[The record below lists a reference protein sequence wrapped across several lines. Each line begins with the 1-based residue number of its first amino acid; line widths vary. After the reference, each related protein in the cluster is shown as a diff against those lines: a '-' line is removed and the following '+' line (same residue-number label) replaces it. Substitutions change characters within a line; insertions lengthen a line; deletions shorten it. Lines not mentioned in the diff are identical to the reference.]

1 MTQHEIIYVRALDC
15 YKSPNNV
22 RTQSDPEADA
32 ELAAN
37 IGEAKII
44 LENLI
49 GVRAPRNSKKGKFE
63 IYGGGRRLD
72 GTHAVIAA
80 GKLDEDFM
88 IPLLLAKTA
97 KDAIEMSLWEN
108 YFQLPMNPA
117 DECRAFQSIIDR
129 EKKKPIDVAKRIGKT
144 ERYVDGRLRLAN
156 LAEPVFDALR
166 KGEITIDVA
175 MAYAHTSD
183 TDRQAKVFAQMGA
196 SYYGHNANE
205 IRRAVAV
212 GTFKG
217 GDPKALLVGRDTY
230 LAAGGRIAADLYT
243 DELTELWLDGELV
256 EKLAD
261 EAMATA
267 ASAIREREGF
277 AEVRVVSATTI
288 PYTDTYQL
296 TRIVG
301 ERAPLT
307 AEAEARR
314 AEIDAELTELET
326 AGEEADGY
334 TEEQAERVEALEE
347 EIGAILN
354 TPVIVSDEQRASAI
368 AYVMIGKDG
377 QPIIHEQLYVAPVE
391 DPDAVEE
398 GEDPTDEVGEA
409 VDQTESEVDEVAGA
423 PAESYSQKLKDE
435 LAMMKTEL
443 LALHV
448 ANDPHFAL
456 DLGTFIMVDKASRL
470 GFGSLP
476 SELRAEAPSPR
487 VAGFKSETPAAEA
500 WGRLDEGLD
509 CSWINHKEIH
519 ERYDAFCALDDGARA
534 AWLGWAIARTL
545 HAVPDGQPGTNFINH
560 LGAKLHI
567 DVAAWWRPTARNFF
581 SRINKA
587 VVLKLFETV
596 GGLELRNRYAASR
609 KFDLEASAEKLFAG
623 QIIGEAEVKD
633 RALAWLPGPMRFG
646 PESDDE
652 PELFGDLPT
661 AANDAFPEQPGQDDD
676 AADPLPEAA

>member
-22 RTQSDPEADA
+22 RTQSDAEADA

-37 IGEAKII
+37 IGETKII

-49 GVRAPRNSKKGKFE
+49 GVRAPRNSKKGKYE

-72 GTHAVIAA
+72 GTHTNIAA
-80 GKLDEDFM
+80 STLDEDFM
-88 IPLLLAKTA
+88 VPVLLAKTA
-97 KDAIEMSLWEN
+97 KDAIEMSLMEN

-117 DECRAFQSIIDR
+117 DECRAFQSIIER
-129 EKKKPIDVAKRIGKT
+129 EKKKPIDVAKRFGKT
-144 ERYVDGRLRLAN
+144 ERFVDGRLRLAN
-156 LAEPVFDALR
+156 LAAPVFEALR

-183 TDRQAKVFAQMGA
+183 SDRQAKVFAQMGA

-212 GTFKG
+212 GTYKG

-230 LAAGGRIAADLYT
+230 LDAGGRIAADLYT
-243 DELTELWLDGELV
+243 DELTELWLDGGLV

-261 EAMATA
+261 EALATA

-277 AEVRVVSATTI
+277 AEVRVVTATTI

-301 ERAPLT
+301 ERTALT
-307 AEAEARR
+307 PEAEARR
-314 AEIDAELTELET
+314 TEIAAELTELEEL
-326 AGEEADGY
+326 GEEADGY

-347 EIGAILN
+347 EIGEILN
-354 TPVIVSDEQRASAI
+354 TPVIVSAKQKASAI

-391 DPDAVEE
+391 DPEDEDSADEAGGAVEEPVSEADDAVE
-398 GEDPTDEVGEA
+398 
-409 VDQTESEVDEVAGA
+409 A
-423 PAESYSQKLKDE
+423 PSESYSQKLKDE

-470 GFGSLP
+470 GFGSMP
-476 SELRAEAPSPR
+476 SDLSANAPSPR

-500 WGRLDEGLD
+500 WGRLDEALD
-509 CSWINHKEIH
+509 RSWINHKEIH
-519 ERYDAFCALDDGARA
+519 ERYDAFCALDDSARA
-534 AWLGWAIARTL
+534 SWLGWAIARTL
-545 HAVPDGQPGTNFINH
+545 HAVPDGQSGTSFINH
-560 LGAKLHI
+560 LGAKLRI

-581 SRINKA
+581 NRINKA

-596 GGLELRNRYAASR
+596 GGIELRNRYAASR

-623 QIIGEAEVKD
+623 QIIGEAEIKD
-633 RALAWLPGPMRFG
+633 RALAWLPGPMRFV
-646 PESDDE
+646 PEGFDDE
-652 PELFGDLPT
+652 PELFGDDLPP
-661 AANDAFPEQPGQDDD
+661 AANDTSADVSEPDDGE
-676 AADPLPEAA
+676 AEPLPEAA